1 MNEILFFL
9 HVFILIVFLLI
20 ATKIS
25 KEALIVFICLQ
36 TILANLFVTKQMELF
51 SFTVTCSDVYV
62 VSAIFGLNLLQEYFG
77 RKEAQKTIYYSLIF
91 LVLFMVVAKV
101 HVLYLPSAVDS
112 TQSSFNKIFESTP
125 RIILASIAV
134 FFTVQ
139 WFDMFLY
146 GVLKRKFHKNTLLVR
161 MLTSSVLSQFI
172 DTVLFSF
179 LGLYLIVDKIF
190 DVILVSFTV
199 KLITIISC
207 SCFIGLVNK
216 LLKMKKDDASV
227 L

>member
-1 MNEILFFL
+1 MNELLFFL
-9 HVFILIVFLLI
+9 HVFILIIFLLVSV
-20 ATKIS
+20 KIG
-25 KEALIVFICLQ
+25 KEALVVFVCLQ
-36 TILANLFVTKQMELF
+36 TILANLFVTKQIELF

-77 RKEAQKTIYYSLIF
+77 KKEAQKTIYYSLMF
-91 LVLFMVVAKV
+91 LLLFMVVAKI
-101 HVLYLPSAVDS
+101 HVLYMPSIVDT
-112 TQSSFNKIFESTP
+112 TQNSFYKIFESTP
-125 RIILASIAV
+125 RIIIASIAV
-134 FFTVQ
+134 FFVVQ

-146 GVLKRKFHKNTLLVR
+146 SALKKRYNKNTLLIR

-190 DVILVSFTV
+190 DVILVSFSV

-207 SCFIGLVNK
+207 SFFIGFTNK
-216 LLKMKKDDASV
+216 LLRVKKADE
-227 L
+227 LL